1 VQTIGFDLD
10 MTLVDSSQAILLTVQ
25 RVLKA
30 FKIEVDEMD
39 IGRSVGLPI
48 KESFKEW
55 IGDGYLEAYEMYV
68 AYYQSSGY
76 LESKALP
83 GAKELLVELMRR
95 NYKVVVI
102 TAKNQQSAEI
112 QLRHLSIPYSEMVG
126 NVFGNGKTEAMKKT
140 GCSEYVGDHIED
152 YKAAAAA
159 GIHFIGVATNPMQ
172 DLEKDSQGNFPLIES
187 LDNFWDYSVLKR
199 IS

>member
-1 VQTIGFDLD
+1 MQTIGFDLD
-10 MTLVDSSQAILLTVQ
+10 MTLVDSSQAILITAQ
-25 RVLKA
+25 KVLEA
-30 FKIEVDEMD
+30 LKIEVNEME
-39 IGRSVGLPI
+39 IRRSVGLPI
-48 KESFKEW
+48 IESFKGW
-55 IGDGYLEAYEMYV
+55 VGDDYLKAYEMYV

-83 GAKELLVELMRR
+83 GAKELLVELMER
-95 NYKVVVI
+95 NYSVVVI

-126 NVFGNGKTEAMKKT
+126 NSFGNGKTEAMKKT

-152 YKAAAAA
+152 YRAAAAA

-172 DLEKDSQGNFPLIES
+172 ELESQSQGKFSVIKS
-187 LDNFWDYSVLKR
+187 LHDFWGHSIYY
-199 IS
+199 

>member
-1 VQTIGFDLD
+1 MQTIGFDLD
-10 MTLVDSSQAILLTVQ
+10 MTLVDSSKAILVTTQ

-30 FKIEVDEMD
+30 FKIEVNEVD

-48 KESFKEW
+48 KESFKVW
-55 IGDGYLEAYEMYV
+55 VGDGYLKAYEMYV
-68 AYYQSSGY
+68 AYYQSSGH

-83 GAKELLVELMRR
+83 GAKELLVELMGR
-95 NYKVVVI
+95 NYNVVVI

-112 QLRHLSIPYSEMVG
+112 QLRHLSIPYSELVG
-126 NVFGNGKTEAMKKT
+126 TAFGNGKTEAMKRT

-159 GIHFIGVATNPMQ
+159 DIHFIGVATNPMHE
-172 DLEKDSQGNFPLIES
+172 LESQSQGKFPIIKS
-187 LDNFWDYSVLKR
+187 LNDFWSHSILK
-199 IS
+199 